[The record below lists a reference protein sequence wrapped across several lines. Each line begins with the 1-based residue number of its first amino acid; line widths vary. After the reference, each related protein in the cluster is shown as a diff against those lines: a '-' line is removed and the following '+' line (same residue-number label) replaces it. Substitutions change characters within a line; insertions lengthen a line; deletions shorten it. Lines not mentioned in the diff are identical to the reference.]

1 MKPGGPDQAAEL
13 RTQLSSVDSEI
24 EQLRRTAEELREQIG
39 DRSDGAT
46 DPAERAAVIT
56 AAEEQEALIGVLTTR
71 RESLLRRINGPE

>member
-1 MKPGGPDQAAEL
+1 MNGDGPDEL
-13 RTQLSSVDSEI
+13 RAQLRSVDDEL
-24 EQLRRTAEELREQIG
+24 EGLRRTAEELREQIG

-71 RESLLRRINGPE
+71 REGLLRRLSGGTAQG

>member
-1 MKPGGPDQAAEL
+1 MNGDGPDVL
-13 RTQLSSVDSEI
+13 RAQLRSVDNEL
-24 EQLRRTAEELREQIG
+24 EGLRRTAEELREQIG

-71 RESLLRRINGPE
+71 REGLLRRLSGGTAQG

>member
-1 MKPGGPDQAAEL
+1 MNGDGPDEL
-13 RTQLSSVDSEI
+13 RAQLRSVDVEL
-24 EQLRRTAEELREQIG
+24 EGLRRSAEELREQIG

-71 RESLLRRINGPE
+71 REGLLRRLSAE